1 MRPSSRRR
9 VARAMSE
16 PPHSRR
22 NRVTAPG
29 LSEAALRDVYGE
41 FPHRAHGGN
50 GATRRPIDIR
60 GDGAGAGRAHG
71 TRRRTM
77 SKKLWALAAVL
88 GAAALAVAAVAP
100 GASAAE
106 PTPATNAVIG
116 GTGVLDA
123 RGDGLVAV
131 KGAMDYHASGAEAV
145 LLVKDEGGNA
155 FINVSGYGTTFH
167 WNGFTAY
174 AGFHGTAHI

>member
-1 MRPSSRRR
+1 
-9 VARAMSE
+9 
-16 PPHSRR
+16 
-22 NRVTAPG
+22 
-29 LSEAALRDVYGE
+29 
-41 FPHRAHGGN
+41 
-50 GATRRPIDIR
+50 
-60 GDGAGAGRAHG
+60 
-71 TRRRTM
+71 M

-100 GASAAE
+100 GALAAE

-131 KGAMDYHASGAEAV
+131 KGAMDYHASGTEAV

-174 AGFHGTAHI
+174 AGFHGTAHIIGGDVAVILVGRDLNVDVAGRGWAYLKGNGAYFVNGHGPFPWSPDGNFAAVTPD